1 MIQRIVK
8 MTFRPEEVDNFLN
21 LFEEVKHK
29 IRGSEGCA
37 GLTLLADIKQT
48 NILFTYSYWQSED
61 DLNAYRDSELFA
73 STWRDTKSK
82 FASKAEAWSVQIQ
95 SETL

>member
-8 MTFRPEEVDNFLN
+8 MTFRPEEVDNFLS

-29 IRGSEGCA
+29 IRGCEGCA
-37 GLTLLADIKQT
+37 GLTLLADINQT
-48 NILFTYSYWQSED
+48 NVLFTYSYWQTEAN
-61 DLNAYRDSELFA
+61 LNAYRDSELFA
-73 STWRDTKSK
+73 ITWRDTKSK
-82 FASKAEAWSVQIQ
+82 FASKAEAWSVQVQ

>member
-8 MTFRPEEVDNFLN
+8 MTFRADEVDNFLS

-29 IRGSEGCA
+29 IRGREGCS
-37 GLTLLADIKQT
+37 GLTLLADINHK
-48 NILFTYSYWQSED
+48 NILFTYSFWQSED

-82 FASKAEAWSVQIQ
+82 FASKAEAWSVQVQ

>member
-8 MTFRPEEVDNFLN
+8 MTFRPEEVDNFLA
-21 LFEEVKHK
+21 LFEEAKHK
-29 IRGSEGCA
+29 IRGREGCV
-37 GLTLLADIKQT
+37 GLTLLADIHQK
-48 NILFTYSYWQSED
+48 NILFTYSFWQSED

-82 FASKAEAWSVQIQ
+82 FASKAEAWSVQVQ

>member
-8 MTFRPEEVDNFLN
+8 MTFLPEQVENFLA

-29 IRGSEGCA
+29 IRGREGCL
-37 GLTLLADIKQT
+37 GLNLLRDIKHS
-48 NILFTYSYWQSED
+48 NILFTYSYWRSEA

-73 STWRDTKSK
+73 VTWRDTKSK
-82 FASKAEAWSVQIQ
+82 FSAKAEAWSVQIQ